1 MAVVRAGMLASAGL
15 LHDARR
21 ALLEALATDPDEP
34 ALHQAL
40 GNLYQKSG
48 LGELAAESY
57 DEAQFLLTRD
67 AK

>member
-1 MAVVRAGMLASAGL
+1 MNAFLPAEAAAG
-15 LHDARR
+15 RV
-21 ALLEALATDPDEP
+21 
-34 ALHQAL
+34 
-40 GNLYQKSG
+40 YQKSG